1 MRHTGGTMLVDQK
14 ARPEPIEIIG
24 CGNFIWP
31 VMGNQ
36 IGENMARPGR
46 CLETARS
53 PATIEIEA
61 LDIGF

>member
-14 ARPEPIEIIG
+14 ARPEPIEIIR

-31 VMGNQ
+31 IIGNQ
-36 IGENMARPGR
+36 IGKNMARPGR

>member
-31 VMGNQ
+31 VIGNQ
-36 IGENMARPGR
+36 ISENMA
-46 CLETARS
+46 
-53 PATIEIEA
+53 
-61 LDIGF
+61 